1 MENKLKGIQDLFS
14 LLSQSTAKVNSLFSI
29 PVLYFLVTRI
39 VITII
44 NLFWIATLA
53 IDHVGQFSES
63 CDGYS
68 FFVIFKQFIPAAIAI
83 GVILTAADLP
93 VREVLI
99 SNTQLYTQILQWIN
113 VVYTFNI
120 Q

>member
-29 PVLYFLVTRI
+29 TVLYILVTKI
-39 VITII
+39 FITIV

-53 IDHVGQFSES
+53 INHVRQFSES
-63 CDGYS
+63 CNGCS

-99 SNTQLYTQILQWIN
+99 SNTQLYTQILQ
-113 VVYTFNI
+113 
-120 Q
+120 